1 MERVFIWQEFSMS
14 HFQLIVLL
22 GATSS
27 GKSDLAVDLA
37 IKLGNTVVV
46 GCDSRQVYQGSY
58 LGTGKV
64 SGEWQKVKKRA
75 LFAPQF
81 DKIFWYRGIPHF
93 LIDYISP
100 KEPYNVVRFQQ
111 DFSTLVHQLQSLTTP
126 PTTIILTG
134 GTGYYAEAVLKGLI
148 FPQVSTPSQL
158 LPWQL
163 RSLYIQKA
171 LKTGRVLNNSDF
183 LNPRKLQKFTG
194 ERLHFNGLLPE
205 LQLSGVFALTLSK
218 VELQQ
223 RIYKRILLRL
233 ESGMELEFNEFWHKY
248 QGSATNGIE
257 YEAMTYEKLGMLK
270 EGEIIPLI
278 YQQTIQYAKRQIT
291 WIKRM
296 DYHPVQNLEQI
307 VTLLNLPKKD

>member
-22 GATSS
+22 GATGS

-37 IKLGNTVVV
+37 IKLGNAVVV
-46 GCDSRQVYQGSY
+46 GCDSQQVYQGSY

-64 SGEWQKVKKRA
+64 SGEWLKVRIGTK
-75 LFAPQF
+75 FAPQF
-81 DKIFWYRGIPHF
+81 NKIFWYREIPHF
-93 LIDYISP
+93 LIDYVLP
-100 KEPYNVVRFQQ
+100 KEQYNVARFQQ
-111 DFSTLVHQLQSLTTP
+111 DFSTLIHQLQSLATP

-134 GTGYYAEAVLKGLI
+134 GTGYYAEAILKGTI
-148 FPQVSTPSQL
+148 FPEVSTPSQL

-171 LKTGRVLNNSDF
+171 LKTGRILNNSDF

-194 ERLHFNGLLPE
+194 ERLHFDGLLPE
-205 LQLSGVFALTLSK
+205 LQLGGVFALTLSK
-218 VELQQ
+218 VELQE

-233 ESGMELEFNEFWHKY
+233 ESGMEQEFNEFWHKY
-248 QGSATNGIE
+248 QGSTSNGIE
-257 YEAMTYEKLGMLK
+257 YKAMAFEKLGMLK
-270 EGEIIPLI
+270 EDEIIPLI

-291 WIKRM
+291 WLKRM
-296 DYHPVQNLEQI
+296 DYHSVQNLEQ
-307 VTLLNLPKKD
+307 VMTLLHLPKKD